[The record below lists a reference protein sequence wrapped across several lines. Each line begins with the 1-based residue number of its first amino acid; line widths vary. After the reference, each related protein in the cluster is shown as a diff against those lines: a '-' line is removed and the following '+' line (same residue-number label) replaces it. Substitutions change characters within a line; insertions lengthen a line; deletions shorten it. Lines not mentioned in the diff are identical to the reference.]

1 MPRLFG
7 CALPLLQPGPAHQ
20 IVLTPADPL
29 NMSLMPFACLHASGA
44 ERSGLHPLSSLNSDD
59 IAWLGMV

>member
-20 IVLTPADPL
+20 TALTPAGQFD
-29 NMSLMPFACLHASGA
+29 MRLMPFVCLHNAFVLMT
-44 ERSGLHPLSSLNSDD
+44 LHDQHAD
-59 IAWLGMV
+59 MV